1 MVYIADMAN
10 VGERLRNQREQAR
23 LTLGQVGEYE
33 HLSAQYLSRLE
44 RGVNDPAVWGLLA
57 RLAKRYS
64 TSTDYLLGLTDDPRP
79 PASAQV
85 LEEEKAE
92 YQTQRSLTDEQ
103 RALLAFFDSLDEE
116 EQAFVFELLDFVKRR
131 STPRIIE

>member
-1 MVYIADMAN
+1 MTTIR
-10 VGERLRNQREQAR
+10 ERLRERREKAG
-23 LTLGQVGEYE
+23 LTQGQVSEYE
-33 HLSAQYLSRLE
+33 EISRSYISNLE
-44 RGVNDPAVWGLLA
+44 RGQNAPDVWGLQA
-57 RLAKRYS
+57 RLAKRYN

-85 LEEEKAE
+85 LAEEKAE
-92 YQTQRSLTDEQ
+92 YQTQRALTDEQ